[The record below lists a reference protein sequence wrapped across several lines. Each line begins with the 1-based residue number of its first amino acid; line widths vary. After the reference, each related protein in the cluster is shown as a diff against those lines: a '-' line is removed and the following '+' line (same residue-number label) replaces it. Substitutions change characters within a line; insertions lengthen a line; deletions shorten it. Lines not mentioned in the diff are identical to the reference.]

1 MIKLPSFFPSCQFR
15 NSVFGGVTFGGAR
28 RRAFLSANAQFTP
41 RQFRKFGIYRTDF
54 VQSIT
59 GCKGKQDESMSNWN
73 EQWKRVQRYY
83 DRCKKINDGF
93 KGHGEPSDYYFDD
106 MVAFFQNCFHLR
118 DWLMK
123 DGFQSAKIAKTPE
136 EYVRDTLCLAICA
149 DLANTTKHMNL
160 RHRPKSGDEPKRA
173 NRSMSVTM
181 GSPVVILK
189 ANIEHNGKMI
199 DAFELSTECMS
210 AWSAY
215 L

>member
-1 MIKLPSFFPSCQFR
+1 MHD
-15 NSVFGGVTFGGAR
+15 SV
-28 RRAFLSANAQFTP
+28 P
-41 RQFRKFGIYRTDF
+41 I
-54 VQSIT
+54 IT
-59 GCKGKQDESMSNWN
+59 GYCKGKQDESMSNWN
-73 EQWKRVQRYY
+73 EQWERVQRYY

-106 MVAFFQNCFHLR
+106 MLAFFQNCFHLR

-149 DLANTTKHMNL
+149 DLANATKHMNL
-160 RHRPKSGDEPKRA
+160 SRRPKSGDEPKRA

-189 ANIEHNGKMI
+189 ANIEHKGKMI